1 MLLSHLSL
9 ASIVA
14 AVSAQSTQG
23 LADTLKGNNLTSQLA
38 GLLGTL
44 PDVVSQLGGL
54 TNITLLAPSNDALS
68 ALLNSTAGKA
78 LATNSDAVTAL

>member
-1 MLLSHLSL
+1 MLLKHLSL

-23 LADTLKGNNLTSQLA
+23 LADTLKGNNQTSQLA
-38 GLLGTL
+38 ALLGTL
-44 PDVVSQLGGL
+44 PNVVSQLSGL
-54 TNITLLAPSNDALS
+54 SNITLLAPSNDALS

-78 LATNSDAVTAL
+78 LASNSDAVTAL